1 VISTL
6 NALFLIVVDSMFK
19 EFADAR
25 GLICRDE
32 FECSQGGYTYH
43 HDTLGQQSW
52 LDHPFVSS
60 SLKNNIA

>member
-1 VISTL
+1 
-6 NALFLIVVDSMFK
+6 MFK